1 MLQYLMDDN
10 IDPFYV
16 KQLWRKNRDLVV
28 WAIGE
33 PNAPEKET
41 LDPEILTW
49 CEINIAFP
57 VCKRYII
64 DVEKLNQQRFSCATQ
79 V

>member
-1 MLQYLMDDN
+1 MMLQYLMDDN

-49 CEINIAFP
+49 CEINNFI
-57 VCKRYII
+57 
-64 DVEKLNQQRFSCATQ
+64 LNTGMSIRIKTNQI
-79 V
+79 

>member
-1 MLQYLMDDN
+1 MMLQYLMDDN

-16 KQLWRKNRDLVV
+16 KQLRRKNRDLVV

-49 CEINIAFP
+49 CEINNFI
-57 VCKRYII
+57 
-64 DVEKLNQQRFSCATQ
+64 LNTGMRIRRKTNQI
-79 V
+79 

>member
-1 MLQYLMDDN
+1 M
-10 IDPFYV
+10 
-16 KQLWRKNRDLVV
+16 V

-49 CEINIAFP
+49 CEINNFI
-57 VCKRYII
+57 
-64 DVEKLNQQRFSCATQ
+64 LNTGMSIRIKTNQI
-79 V
+79 